1 MTKDSNSG
9 LKTDTMTR
17 KRYFFLILILGTLT
31 ALSPFSID
39 MYLPGFPAIA
49 KALHT
54 TIEQVD
60 RSLSSFFIGLAC
72 GQLLYG
78 PLMDRFGR
86 KKPLYFGLILYIV
99 ISVGCFSSTSI
110 HLLIILRFVQA
121 IGSCAAGVAAM
132 AMVRDIFPVN
142 ENAKVFALLVL
153 VLGASPMIAPTV
165 GSYLTAAFGW
175 QSVFIVLM
183 SIAILILI
191 AVIFTLPESYASDPS
206 FSLKPL
212 PIINNFIAVIKVPQF
227 YTYAIATSLAF
238 AGLFAYVAGS
248 PSVFMEYFHVSGKL
262 YGWIFAGLSIGFV
275 GSSQVNNVLM
285 KYYKSEQIV
294 IVALT
299 GQVIVAVIFLIGSL
313 NGWFGL
319 YSTIAMIFLVL
330 CGVGLTN
337 PNASA
342 LSLAPFSKNA
352 GTASSLMGAM
362 QLGIGAL
369 SSYGVSL
376 FSNHSAM
383 PMSLIMAVSA
393 SIALMVLLIGRRNIT
408 VQIAA
413 DPSSAAITG
422 H

>member
-1 MTKDSNSG
+1 
-9 LKTDTMTR
+9 MTR
-17 KRYFFLILILGTLT
+17 KRYFFLILILGLLT

-54 TIEQVD
+54 STAEVA
-60 RSLSSFFIGLAC
+60 RSLSSFFIGLAF

-86 KKPLYFGLILYIV
+86 KRPLYFGLALYIIV
-99 ISVGCFSSTSI
+99 SVGCFSATSI
-110 HLLIILRFVQA
+110 NMLITLRFVQA
-121 IGSCAAGVAAM
+121 IGACAAGVAAM
-132 AMVRDIFPVN
+132 AMVRDIFPVKD
-142 ENAKVFALLVL
+142 NAKVFALLIL

-175 QSVFIVLM
+175 QSVFIMLM

-191 AVIFTLPESYASDPS
+191 AVIFSLPESSKPDTTY
-206 FSLKPL
+206 SLKPL
-212 PIINNFIAVIKVPQF
+212 PIIKSFLSVLTIPQF
-227 YTYAIATSLAF
+227 YTYASTSSLAF

-248 PSVFMEYFHVSGKL
+248 PAVFMEYFHVNGKV
-262 YGWIFAGLSIGFV
+262 YGWIFAFLSIAFI
-275 GSSQVNNVLM
+275 GSSQLNNVLL
-285 KYYKSEQIV
+285 KYFRSERIV
-294 IVALT
+294 IVALI
-299 GQVIVAVIFLIGSL
+299 GQAIVAVIYLIESY

-319 YSTIAMIFLVL
+319 SGTLAMIFLIL
-330 CGVGLTN
+330 CGVGIIN

-362 QLGIGAL
+362 QLGIGAFATY
-369 SSYGVSL
+369 SVSL
-376 FSNHSAM
+376 FTTISPFA
-383 PMSLIMAVSA
+383 MAVIIAVS
-393 SIALMVLLIGRRNIT
+393 SIIALVILLIGRRFIT
-408 VQIAA
+408 EEIEPDA
-413 DPSSAAITG
+413 SAMPVG

>member
-1 MTKDSNSG
+1 
-9 LKTDTMTR
+9 MTR
-17 KRYFFLILILGTLT
+17 KRYFFLILILGLLT

-54 TIEQVD
+54 TTAEVA
-60 RSLSSFFIGLAC
+60 RSLSSFFIGLAF

-86 KKPLYFGLILYIV
+86 KKPLYFGLALYIIV
-99 ISVGCFSSTSI
+99 SVGCFSATSI
-110 HLLIILRFVQA
+110 NTLIMLRFVQA
-121 IGSCAAGVAAM
+121 IGACAAGVAAM
-132 AMVRDIFPVN
+132 AMVRDIFPVKD
-142 ENAKVFALLVL
+142 NAKVFALLIL

-175 QSVFIVLM
+175 QSVFIMLM

-191 AVIFTLPESYASDPS
+191 AVIFSLPESSKPDTSY
-206 FSLKPL
+206 SLKPF
-212 PIINNFIAVIKVPQF
+212 PIIKSFLSVLTIPQF
-227 YTYAIATSLAF
+227 YTYAITSSLAF

-248 PSVFMEYFHVSGKL
+248 PAVFMEYFHVNGKV
-262 YGWIFAGLSIGFV
+262 YGWIFAFLSIAFI
-275 GSSQVNNVLM
+275 GSSQLNNVLL
-285 KYYKSEQIV
+285 KYFRSERIV
-294 IVALT
+294 IVALM
-299 GQVIVAVIFLIGSL
+299 GQVIVAVLYLIESY

-319 YSTIAMIFLVL
+319 SGTLAMIFLIL
-330 CGVGLTN
+330 CGVGIIN

-362 QLGIGAL
+362 QLGIGAFATY
-369 SSYGVSL
+369 SVSL
-376 FSNHSAM
+376 FTTISPFS
-383 PMSLIMAVSA
+383 MAVIIAVS
-393 SIALMVLLIGRRNIT
+393 SIIALGILLIGRRFIT
-408 VQIAA
+408 EEVEPDKMAM
-413 DPSSAAITG
+413 PVG

>member
-1 MTKDSNSG
+1 
-9 LKTDTMTR
+9 MTR

-49 KALHT
+49 LALHT

-86 KKPLYFGLILYIV
+86 KKPLYFGLGLYIL
-99 ISVGCFSSTSI
+99 ISIGCFSATSI
-110 HLLIILRFVQA
+110 NLLIILRFVQA

-132 AMVRDIFPVN
+132 AMVRDIFPVKD
-142 ENAKVFALLVL
+142 NAKVFALLIL
-153 VLGASPMIAPTV
+153 VLGASPMIAPTA

-191 AVIFTLPESYASDPS
+191 AVIFTLPESYENDPS

-212 PIINNFIAVIKVPQF
+212 PIITNFISVIKIPQF
-227 YTYAIATSLAF
+227 YTYAITTSLAF

-248 PSVFMEYFHVSGKL
+248 PSVFMEFFHVSGKL

-275 GSSQVNNVLM
+275 GSSQLNNVLI

-299 GQVIVAVIFLIGSL
+299 GQVIAAIVFVIGSL

-319 YSTIAMIFLVL
+319 YGTIAMIFLVL

-352 GTASSLMGAM
+352 GTAASLMGAM
-362 QLGIGAL
+362 QLGIGAM
-369 SSYGVSL
+369 SSFAISL
-376 FSNHSAM
+376 FSSYSAM
-383 PMSLIMAVSA
+383 PMALIMAVSA
-393 SIALMVLLIGRRNIT
+393 SIALMVLLIGRRNIIEQ
-408 VQIAA
+408 VEA
-413 DPSSAAITG
+413 DPSMAVAG

>member
-1 MTKDSNSG
+1 
-9 LKTDTMTR
+9 MTR

-60 RSLSSFFIGLAC
+60 RSLSSFFIGLAA

-86 KKPLYFGLILYIV
+86 KKPLYFGLGLYIL
-99 ISVGCFSSTSI
+99 ISIGCFSATSI
-110 HLLIILRFVQA
+110 QTLIILRFVQA
-121 IGSCAAGVAAM
+121 IGSCAAGVASM
-132 AMVRDIFPVN
+132 AMVRDIFPVKD
-142 ENAKVFALLVL
+142 NAKVFALLVL

-165 GSYLTAAFGW
+165 GSYITAAFGW
-175 QSVFIVLM
+175 QAVFIVLM
-183 SIAILILI
+183 SIAVLILA
-191 AVIFTLPESYASDPS
+191 AVVFTLPESYADDSS

-212 PIINNFIAVIKVPQF
+212 PIINNFLMVIKVPQF
-227 YTYAIATSLAF
+227 YTYAITTSLAF
-238 AGLFAYVAGS
+238 AGLFAYVADS

-275 GSSQVNNVLM
+275 GSSQLNNVLI
-285 KYYKSEQIV
+285 KYYRSEQIV
-294 IVALT
+294 IVALI
-299 GQVIVAVIFLIGSL
+299 GQSIAAVLFLVGTL

-319 YSTIAMIFLVL
+319 YGTIAMIFLVL
-330 CGVGLTN
+330 CGIGLTN

-369 SSYGVSL
+369 SSYSVSL
-376 FSNHSAM
+376 FKDYSAM
-383 PMSLIMAVSA
+383 PMALIMTISTV
-393 SIALMVLLIGRRNIT
+393 IALSVLLIGRRNI
-408 VQIAA
+408 VEQVEADPLIAA
-413 DPSSAAITG
+413 GAG

>member
-1 MTKDSNSG
+1 
-9 LKTDTMTR
+9 MTR

-49 KALHT
+49 LALHT

-86 KKPLYFGLILYIV
+86 KKPLYFGLGLYIL
-99 ISVGCFSSTSI
+99 ISIGCFSATSI
-110 HLLIILRFVQA
+110 NLLIILRFMQA

-132 AMVRDIFPVN
+132 AMVRDIFPVKD
-142 ENAKVFALLVL
+142 NAKVFALLIL
-153 VLGASPMIAPTV
+153 VLGASPMIAPTA

-191 AVIFTLPESYASDPS
+191 AVIFTLPESYENDPL
-206 FSLKPL
+206 FSLKPV
-212 PIINNFIAVIKVPQF
+212 PIITNFISVLKIPQF
-227 YTYAIATSLAF
+227 YTYAITTSLAF

-248 PSVFMEYFHVSGKL
+248 PSVFMEFFHVSGKL

-275 GSSQVNNVLM
+275 GSSQLNNILI

-294 IVALT
+294 IVALS
-299 GQVIVAVIFLIGSL
+299 GQVIAAVVFVIGAL

-319 YSTIAMIFLVL
+319 YGTIAMIFLVL
-330 CGVGLTN
+330 CGIGLTN

-352 GTASSLMGAM
+352 GTAASLMGAM

-369 SSYGVSL
+369 SSFAISL
-376 FSNHSAM
+376 FSSYSAM
-383 PMSLIMAVSA
+383 PMALIMAVSA

-408 VQIAA
+408 EKVEA
-413 DPSSAAITG
+413 DPSMAVAG

>member
-1 MTKDSNSG
+1 
-9 LKTDTMTR
+9 MTR

-49 KALHT
+49 RALNT

-86 KKPLYFGLILYIV
+86 KKPLYFGLGLYIL
-99 ISVGCFSSTSI
+99 ISIGCFSATSI
-110 HLLIILRFVQA
+110 NLLIILRFVQA

-132 AMVRDIFPVN
+132 AMVRDIFPVKD
-142 ENAKVFALLVL
+142 NAKVFALLVL
-153 VLGASPMIAPTV
+153 VLGASPMIAPTA

-191 AVIFTLPESYASDPS
+191 AVVFTLPESYENDPS

-212 PIINNFIAVIKVPQF
+212 PIITNFISVIRIPQF
-227 YTYAIATSLAF
+227 YTYAITTSLAF

-248 PSVFMEYFHVSGKL
+248 PSVFMEFFHVSGKL

-275 GSSQVNNVLM
+275 GSSQLNNVLI

-299 GQVIVAVIFLIGSL
+299 GQVIAAVIFVIGAL

-319 YSTIAMIFLVL
+319 YGTIAMIFLVL

-352 GTASSLMGAM
+352 GTAASLMGAM

-369 SSYGVSL
+369 SSFAISL
-376 FSNHSAM
+376 FSSYSAM
-383 PMSLIMAVSA
+383 PMALIMAVSA

-408 VQIAA
+408 EKVEA
-413 DPSSAAITG
+413 DPSIAVAG

>member
-1 MTKDSNSG
+1 
-9 LKTDTMTR
+9 MTR
-17 KRYFFLILILGTLT
+17 KRYFFLILILGALT

-60 RSLSSFFIGLAC
+60 RSLSSFFIGLAF

-78 PLMDRFGR
+78 PLMDRYGR
-86 KKPLYFGLILYIV
+86 KKPLYFGLGLYII
-99 ISVGCFSSTSI
+99 ISVGCFSATSI
-110 HLLIILRFVQA
+110 NMLITLRAVQA
-121 IGSCAAGVAAM
+121 LGSCAAGVAAM
-132 AMVRDIFPVN
+132 AMVRDIFPVKD
-142 ENAKVFALLVL
+142 NAKVFALLIL

-165 GSYLTAAFGW
+165 GSYLTAALGW
-175 QSVFIVLM
+175 QSVFIMLM
-183 SIAILILI
+183 IIAALILI
-191 AVIFTLPESYASDPS
+191 AVIFTLPESYKSDPS

-212 PIINNFIAVIKVPQF
+212 PIIANFIAVIKVPQF
-227 YTYAIATSLAF
+227 YTYAITTSLAF

-248 PSVFMEYFHVSGKL
+248 PSVFMEFFHVSGHL

-275 GSSQVNNVLM
+275 GSSQLNNLLI
-285 KYYKSEQIV
+285 KYYRSEQIV
-294 IVALT
+294 VVALIGQAIVA
-299 GQVIVAVIFLIGSL
+299 IIFLIGTL

-342 LSLAPFSKNA
+342 LSLAPFDKNA

-362 QLGIGAL
+362 QLGIGSL
-369 SSYGVSL
+369 SSLGISL
-376 FSNHSAM
+376 FSSHSAM
-383 PMSLIMAVSA
+383 PMAAIMAVSA
-393 SIALMVLLIGRRNIT
+393 VIALAVLLIGRRNI
-408 VQIAA
+408 A
-413 DPSSAAITG
+413 DPVVASTSGVVVG

>member
-1 MTKDSNSG
+1 
-9 LKTDTMTR
+9 MTR
-17 KRYFFLILILGTLT
+17 KRYFFLILILGSLT

-60 RSLSSFFIGLAC
+60 RSLSSFFIGLAA

-86 KKPLYFGLILYIV
+86 KKPLYFGLALYIV
-99 ISVGCFSSTSI
+99 ISVGCFSATSI
-110 HLLIILRFVQA
+110 QMLIVLRFVQA
-121 IGSCAAGVAAM
+121 LGSCAAGVASM
-132 AMVRDIFPVN
+132 AMVRDIFPVKD
-142 ENAKVFALLVL
+142 NAKVFALLVL

-175 QSVFIVLM
+175 QAVFIVLM
-183 SIAILILI
+183 SMAILILA
-191 AVIFTLPESYASDPS
+191 AVIFTLPESYDNDPS

-212 PIINNFIAVIKVPQF
+212 PIINNFLTVIKVPQF
-227 YTYAIATSLAF
+227 YTYAITTSLAF
-238 AGLFAYVAGS
+238 AGLFAYVADS
-248 PSVFMEYFHVSGKL
+248 PSVFMEFFQVSGKL

-275 GSSQVNNVLM
+275 GSSQLNSLLI
-285 KYYKSEQIV
+285 KYYRSEQII
-294 IVALT
+294 IVALV
-299 GQVIVAVIFLIGSL
+299 GQVIVAVVFLFGTL

-319 YSTIAMIFLVL
+319 YGTIAMIFLVL
-330 CGVGLTN
+330 CGIGITN

-342 LSLAPFSKNA
+342 LSLAPFSKNG

-369 SSYGVSL
+369 SSYSISL
-376 FSNHSAM
+376 FSSHSAM
-383 PMSLIMAVSA
+383 PMAFIMAISA
-393 SIALMVLLIGRRNIT
+393 VIALSVLLIGRKNIIE
-408 VQIAA
+408 QIEADPLIAA
-413 DPSSAAITG
+413 GAG

>member
-1 MTKDSNSG
+1 MTK
-9 LKTDTMTR
+9 

-39 MYLPGFPAIA
+39 MYLPGFTAIA

-60 RSLSSFFIGLAC
+60 RSLSSFFIGLAL

-86 KKPLYFGLILYIV
+86 KKPLYAGLVLYIL
-99 ISVGCFSSTSI
+99 ISVGCFSATSI
-110 HLLIILRFVQA
+110 HLLIVLRFVQA
-121 IGSCAAGVAAM
+121 IGSCAAGVASM
-132 AMVRDIFPVN
+132 AMVRDIFPVKDS
-142 ENAKVFALLVL
+142 AKVFALLIL

-183 SIAILILI
+183 SIAILILA
-191 AVIFTLPESYASDPS
+191 AVIFTLPESYANDPS

-212 PIINNFIAVIKVPQF
+212 PIINNFIGVIKNPQF
-227 YTYAIATSLAF
+227 YTYAIAGSLAF
-238 AGLFAYVAGS
+238 SGLFAYVADS
-248 PSVFMEYFHVSGKL
+248 PSVFMDFFHVSGHF
-262 YGWIFAGLSIGFV
+262 YGWIFAFLSIGFV
-275 GSSQVNNVLM
+275 GSSQVNNLLI
-285 KYYKSEQIV
+285 KYYRSEQIAA
-294 IVALT
+294 IALSW
-299 GQVIVAVIFLIGSL
+299 QVIVAFVFLTGSVY
-313 NGWFGL
+313 GWFGL
-319 YSTIAMIFLVL
+319 PGTIVMIFLFL
-330 CGVGLTN
+330 CGIGVCN

-362 QLGIGAL
+362 QLGVGAL
-369 SSYGVSL
+369 SSYSISL
-376 FSNHSAM
+376 FTNHSAM
-383 PMSLIMAVSA
+383 PMTIIMACSSA
-393 SIALMVLLIGRRNIT
+393 LALAVLLLGRRNIAVT
-408 VQIAA
+408 VEAEPGTIVA
-413 DPSSAAITG
+413 G

>member
-1 MTKDSNSG
+1 
-9 LKTDTMTR
+9 MTR

-49 KALHT
+49 LALHT

-86 KKPLYFGLILYIV
+86 KKPLYFGLGLYIL
-99 ISVGCFSSTSI
+99 ISIGCFSATSI
-110 HLLIILRFVQA
+110 NLLIILRFVQA

-132 AMVRDIFPVN
+132 AMVRDIFPVKD
-142 ENAKVFALLVL
+142 NAKVFALLIL
-153 VLGASPMIAPTV
+153 VLGASPMIAPTA

-191 AVIFTLPESYASDPS
+191 AVIFTLPESYENDPT
-206 FSLKPL
+206 FSLKPV
-212 PIINNFIAVIKVPQF
+212 PIITNFITVLKIPQF
-227 YTYAIATSLAF
+227 YTYAITTSLAF

-248 PSVFMEYFHVSGKL
+248 PSVFMEFFHVSGKL

-275 GSSQVNNVLM
+275 GSSQLNNVLI

-299 GQVIVAVIFLIGSL
+299 GQVIAAIVFVIGSL

-319 YSTIAMIFLVL
+319 YGTIAMIFLVL

-352 GTASSLMGAM
+352 GTAASLMGAM
-362 QLGIGAL
+362 QLGIGAM
-369 SSYGVSL
+369 SSFAISL
-376 FSNHSAM
+376 FSSYSAM
-383 PMSLIMAVSA
+383 PMALIMAVSA
-393 SIALMVLLIGRRNIT
+393 SIALMVLLIGRRNIIEQ
-408 VQIAA
+408 VEA
-413 DPSSAAITG
+413 DPSMAMTG

>member
-1 MTKDSNSG
+1 
-9 LKTDTMTR
+9 MTR

-60 RSLSSFFIGLAC
+60 RSLSSFFIGLAA

-86 KKPLYFGLILYIV
+86 KKPLYFGLGLYIL
-99 ISVGCFSSTSI
+99 ISIGCFSATSI
-110 HLLIILRFVQA
+110 QTLIILRFVQA
-121 IGSCAAGVAAM
+121 IGSCAAGVASM
-132 AMVRDIFPVN
+132 AMVRDIFPVKD
-142 ENAKVFALLVL
+142 NAKVFALLVL

-165 GSYLTAAFGW
+165 GSYITAAFGW
-175 QSVFIVLM
+175 QAVFIVLM
-183 SIAILILI
+183 SIAILILA
-191 AVIFTLPESYASDPS
+191 AVVFTLPESYENDPS

-212 PIINNFIAVIKVPQF
+212 PIINNFLMVIKVPQF
-227 YTYAIATSLAF
+227 YTYAITTSLAF
-238 AGLFAYVAGS
+238 AGLFAYVADS

-275 GSSQVNNVLM
+275 GSSQLNNVLM
-285 KYYKSEQIV
+285 KYYRSEQIV
-294 IVALT
+294 VVALI
-299 GQVIVAVIFLIGSL
+299 GQSIAAVLFLVGTL

-319 YSTIAMIFLVL
+319 YGTIAMIFLVL
-330 CGVGLTN
+330 CGIGLTN

-369 SSYGVSL
+369 SSYSVSL
-376 FSNHSAM
+376 FKDYSATTM
-383 PMSLIMAVSA
+383 ALIMTISTV
-393 SIALMVLLIGRRNIT
+393 IALSVLLIGRRNI
-408 VQIAA
+408 VKQVEADPLIAA
-413 DPSSAAITG
+413 GAG